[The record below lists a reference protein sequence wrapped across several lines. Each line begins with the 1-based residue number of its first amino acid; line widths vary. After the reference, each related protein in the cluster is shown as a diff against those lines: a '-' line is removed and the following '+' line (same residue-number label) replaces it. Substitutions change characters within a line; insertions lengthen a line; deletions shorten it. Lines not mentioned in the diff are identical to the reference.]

1 MKIGEVAARAGVPS
15 KTIRFWE
22 EAGVL
27 PQPSRTVSGYRD
39 YKPAIVERLGF
50 IRHAQAA
57 GFTLDQIRRVLAIGD
72 SGERPCEHVTQLID
86 MRLRDVDDR
95 LAELK
100 ATRARLRELARRA
113 AEQDPA
119 RCSGYCSI
127 LAEPV
132 PSKA

>member
-27 PQPSRTVSGYRD
+27 PQPSRTASGYRD

-57 GFTLDQIRRVLAIGD
+57 GFTLDQIGRVLAIGD

-86 MRLRDVDDR
+86 MRLRDVEDR

-119 RCSGYCSI
+119 QCSGYCSI